1 MEGILEYLPEVQ
13 DALKNHMKSILEIRI
28 SIYLQDVAHKLRN
41 KVELWKLQTCFFF
54 KNAWTGPLED
64 AHKHR
69 GIYVRNQ
76 MGTKKKATDF

>member
-28 SIYLQDVAHKLRN
+28 SIYLQELRN